1 MHLSAALDPDK
12 EANTLAKD
20 TKVDE
25 LVKGGSV
32 GDIAKAFDAEPANVF
47 ILPLLDG
54 DTPTHE
60 VALHTGKDGKEIKII
75 RIWRKAL

>member
-1 MHLSAALDPDK
+1 M
-12 EANTLAKD
+12 AKD
-20 TKVDE
+20 TKLDE
-25 LVKGGSV
+25 LIKVGSV
-32 GDIAKAFDAEPANVF
+32 GDIAQALGAEPANVF

-60 VALHTGKDGKEIKII
+60 VALHVGKDGKEIKIV

>member
-1 MHLSAALDPDK
+1 M
-12 EANTLAKD
+12 AKD
-20 TKVDE
+20 IKLDE
-25 LVKGGSV
+25 LIKGGSV
-32 GDIAKAFDAEPANVF
+32 GDIAQALGAEPANVF

-60 VALHTGKDGKEIKII
+60 VALHVGKDGKEIKIV